1 MNRVDVN
8 IRNSL
13 ILIRNIVQNE
23 KNSLEQPVE
32 ADKILN
38 LAAKHNVLPLV
49 LEALYDVPEFDASSI
64 SESYSRRAMALVT
77 AQAKRTVNFLSLYG
91 EFEKR
96 GIYPL
101 VLKGLVCRSLY
112 GQWCDH
118 RPSSDEDIL
127 IRKSEFG
134 ASRKILEDAGYVCE
148 IGDVTSSM
156 VDELQEITFK
166 NEKTKLT
173 VELHLNPMGHDN
185 DLRGTMNGFFENVWD
200 NRIEMSVD
208 GTKIYTMGHT
218 NHFLF
223 LVFHALRHF
232 TAGGFGVR
240 QMLDVLMYA
249 SKFKND
255 IDMEYIREALK
266 KTNAVYF
273 FEDMLYIGNTYLGFN
288 LKLSGEVRC
297 PEEMLED
304 VFSSG
309 VFGNA
314 TQVQRTATPM
324 ISAAVSGKKQRVLS
338 SVFPSK
344 RRLVDKFPELNQK
357 PWLLPFIWVKRMCT
371 FLKHDKSMGGS
382 LAKDSVAHGNK
393 RIALLKKYGII

>member
-1 MNRVDVN
+1 MVDVHIKN
-8 IRNSL
+8 FL
-13 ILIRNIVQNE
+13 ILLRNIVQDE
-23 KNSLEQPVE
+23 KNPLEVPVDAE
-32 ADKILN
+32 KILE
-38 LAAKHNVLPLV
+38 LAARHNILPLMS
-49 LEALYDVPEFDASSI
+49 EALYNVPGFGDLSI

-77 AQAKRTVNFLSLYG
+77 AQAKRTVHFLDLYG
-91 EFEKR
+91 EFEKK

-101 VLKGLVCRSLY
+101 VLKGIVCRSLY

-127 IRKSEFG
+127 IRKSEFES
-134 ASRKILEDAGYVCE
+134 SRKILEDAGYVCE
-148 IGDVTSSM
+148 IGDVTASM

-185 DLRGTMNGFFENVWD
+185 DLRGVMNGFFENVWD
-200 NRIEMSVD
+200 NRIEMSVG

-218 NHFLF
+218 DHFLF
-223 LVFHALRHF
+223 LIFHALRHF

-240 QMLDVLMYA
+240 QMLDVLIYA
-249 SKFKND
+249 SKFEND
-255 IDMEYIREALK
+255 IDMEYIIEALK
-266 KTNAVYF
+266 KIKAEFF

-288 LKLSGEVRC
+288 LKRHGEARC

-309 VFGNA
+309 VFGNS
-314 TQVQRTATPM
+314 TQVQRTAAPM
-324 ISAAVSGKKQRVLS
+324 VSAAVSGKKQRVFS
-338 SVFPSK
+338 TIFPSK
-344 RRLVDKFPELNQK
+344 RRLVNQFPELNQK
-357 PWLLPFIWVKRMCT
+357 PWLLPFIWVKRM
-371 FLKHDKSMGGS
+371 FNFIKHNKSMGGS
-382 LAKDSVAHGNK
+382 LAKDSMAHGNK